1 MAYVNTG
8 NQRASSLTVIKYNN
22 GSSIGTPQTFSMLQ
36 QFQNSGENPYPVLTP
51 DELRRLPSLDYQ
63 DRAAAFVVWVKTN
76 NSSNMPGL
84 GNPAASPANIYYD
97 AMIMV
102 P

>member
-22 GSSIGTPQTFSMLQ
+22 GVPMTSQPDAFDMKQ
-36 QFQNSGENPYPVLTP
+36 QFTHNSVPYPVLTA
-51 DELRRLPSLDYQ
+51 DEIRRLVPADYQ
-63 DRAAAFVVWVKTN
+63 TRATAFVAWVKTN
-76 NSSNMPGL
+76 NAATLPGL
-84 GNPAASPANIYYD
+84 GDPAASPANIYYD
-97 AMIMV
+97 GNIVV